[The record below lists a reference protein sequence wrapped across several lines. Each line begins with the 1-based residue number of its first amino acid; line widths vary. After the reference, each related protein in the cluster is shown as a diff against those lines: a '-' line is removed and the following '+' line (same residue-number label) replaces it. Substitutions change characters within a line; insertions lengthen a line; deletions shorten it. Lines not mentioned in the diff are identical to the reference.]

1 MKVKGHTLNDG
12 ARLDVDKY
20 VNAYIS
26 NIGDEQ
32 YQQVVKSVL
41 LEELNL
47 HSNSRFKAFVAD
59 VAINTMDVAG
69 SPADARGSESLRLP
83 ALDKFINLF
92 LSLRDPRFTSRNQYA
107 RNQMEMEMKMAFN
120 AESGAQS

>member
-1 MKVKGHTLNDG
+1 MKGHALNDG

-26 NIGDEQ
+26 NIGDDQ

-41 LEELNL
+41 REELNL

-59 VAINTMDVAG
+59 VAVNTMDVAE
-69 SPADARGSESLRLP
+69 SSADAGSSESLRLP
-83 ALDKFINLF
+83 VLDRFINLF
-92 LSLRDPRFTSRNQYA
+92 LSLRDPKFISRNQYA
-107 RNQMEMEMKMAFN
+107 RNQMEKQMRMVFN
-120 AESGAQS
+120 AEVGAQS

>member
-1 MKVKGHTLNDG
+1 MKGHALNDS

-26 NIGDEQ
+26 NIGDKQ

-41 LEELNL
+41 REELNL

-59 VAINTMDVAG
+59 VAINTMDVAE
-69 SPADARGSESLRLP
+69 SSADARSSETLRLP
-83 ALDKFINLF
+83 VLDRFINLF
-92 LSLRDPRFTSRNQYA
+92 LSLRDPKFTSRNQYA
-107 RNQMEMEMKMAFN
+107 RNRMEKEMRMVFN
-120 AESGAQS
+120 AESGGQS